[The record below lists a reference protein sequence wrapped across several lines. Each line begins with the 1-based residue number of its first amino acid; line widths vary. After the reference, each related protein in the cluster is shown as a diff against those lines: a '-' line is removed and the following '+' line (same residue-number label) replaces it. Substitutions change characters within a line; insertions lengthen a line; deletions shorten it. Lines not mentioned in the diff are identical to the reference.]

1 MKSVLHKL
9 EDATCK
15 VSGCLGRIH
24 RASRCKQ
31 TGFQLTELVIV
42 VAIAGIV
49 SSVAVPAFTQ
59 YVERARTRTAILEM
73 GEIEILIQR
82 YVTMNFAFPDN
93 LSQVMTTVPPDPW
106 GRPYEYLRIDGGS
119 AKPGKL
125 RKDKNLVPVNSDFD
139 LYSKGKDGKSVAPFT
154 AKHSR
159 DDIVRANN
167 GAYYG
172 RAEDY

>member
-1 MKSVLHKL
+1 MNRL
-9 EDATCK
+9 ENTTNKA
-15 VSGCLGRIH
+15 SGCTGC
-24 RASRCKQ
+24 SCKTPCCKQ

-42 VAIAGIV
+42 LAIIGLI

-59 YVERARTRTAILEM
+59 YAERARMNKAILEM
-73 GEIEILIQR
+73 MDIELLIQR

-93 LSQVMTTVPPDPW
+93 LNQVMTTVPSDPW
-106 GRPYEYLRIDGGS
+106 GRPYEYLRIDGGNT
-119 AKPGKL
+119 KGKGKL

-139 LYSKGKDGKSVAPFT
+139 LYSKGKDGKSVSPFT

-172 RAEDY
+172 RAKDY